1 MNIVKKKE
9 KKMQLL
15 QRRLPPEVLVSAG
28 LTLICG
34 IGRRSA
40 QEICWRVGL
49 GADCRVSDMTRS
61 QISAIRQ
68 WLETR
73 ERDAKMDVVAFAE
86 TKGPGTPSGVG
97 FLKGG
102 FGTVKSFG
110 GVVAQPSLGQAF
122 LENNLRGEQRAR
134 IDLEIASGSYRGQRH
149 AVGLPCRGQRTHT
162 NARSLRHGK
171 ARKV

>member
-1 MNIVKKKE
+1 
-9 KKMQLL
+9 MQLL
-15 QRRLPPEVLVSAG
+15 QRKLPPEVLVSAG

-40 QEICWRVGL
+40 QDVCWRVGL
-49 GADCRVSDMTRS
+49 GVDCRVSDMTRS
-61 QISAIRQ
+61 QLSAIRQ

-73 ERDAKMDVVAFAE
+73 ERDAKMDVAAFAE
-86 TKGPGTPSGVG
+86 AKGTGAPFRVG

-102 FGTVKSFG
+102 DGVTQKGPGLAKAFG
-110 GVVAQPSLGQAF
+110 GVVSQPSLGQAF

-134 IDLEIASGSYRGQRH
+134 IDLAVASGSYRGQRH
-149 AVGLPCRGQRTHT
+149 ASGLPCRGQRTHT

-171 ARKV
+171 AKKV